1 MVAGLVGACTSAAS
15 AAIIKIELTPADVGS
30 GSTSV
35 FTTLPTADPSVFG
48 FSGDVRKVNFDKT
61 PGGVSIPSNSNLTN
75 EYASIGVTMNNIRVT
90 NGVYG
95 GPASP
100 PNATLYDQGHI
111 FNFTVPVRAVGIIN
125 TSPDHD
131 WVELYTGP
139 NMTGT
144 KLLDFDDQH
153 GLGKNYNVDRF
164 VGGRVTD
171 PGVTIG
177 SMWVHNAA
185 GNLELDE
192 MIFEIPEPA
201 TLILIAGGLPVLLAR
216 KRNA

>member
-1 MVAGLVGACTSAAS
+1 MVAGLVAA
-15 AAIIKIELTPADVGS
+15 AAPAAVIKIELTPTDVGS
-30 GSTSV
+30 GLGHV
-35 FTTLPTADPSVFG
+35 FTTLPTAGPSVFG
-48 FSGDVRKVNFDKT
+48 FSGDVRKVNFDTT
-61 PGGVSIPSNSNLTN
+61 PGGAAIAPGSHLTT
-75 EYASIGVTMNNIRVT
+75 EYASIGVLMNNIRVT
-90 NGVYG
+90 NSVYG

-100 PNATLYDQGHI
+100 PNATHYDQGHI

-131 WVELYTGP
+131 WVELFTGP
-139 NMTGT
+139 NMTGDQ
-144 KLLDFDDQH
+144 LLVFEDQH
-153 GLGKNYNVDRF
+153 GQPKNFNRDLF

-192 MIFEIPEPA
+192 MLFEVPEPC
-201 TLILIAGGLPVLLAR
+201 TLILVAAGLPVVLRR
-216 KRNA
+216 KRTA